1 MNLIKNI
8 PGPVLIFMGALSLSF
23 GGLLVKSFE
32 GSTLWQILF
41 WRSLFFSL
49 TVLAFLIISY
59 KKKTFQAFY
68 ESGLP
73 GFFGG
78 IILSFGF
85 CGYVFAMYNTTVAN
99 TNFIISLQ
107 ILFLAIFGYFFLK
120 EKISAITLTSI
131 VLAISGVFLMV
142 GNSLSP
148 GELSGN
154 LAAFTMPITFAV
166 LIMIV
171 RKFPT
176 VDMVPAQFVAG
187 VSSCLI
193 GFLLS
198 TKIMIS
204 PNDIFLGFLAGF
216 FQVGFGFIFITIGAR
231 TTPSAMVG
239 IIMLSESVLGPIWAF
254 LFVSERPS
262 IFGLIGGA
270 IILSAVLLQFYSLL
284 KKSKKSVSNWHL
296 NVVVTL
302 FGYGRDYRIS

>member
-1 MNLIKNI
+1 MNIITKL
-8 PGPVLIFMGALSLSF
+8 PGPLLIFLGALSLSF
-23 GGLLVKSFE
+23 GGLIVKSFE
-32 GSTLWQILF
+32 GATLWQILF

-49 TVLAFLIISY
+49 TILAFLIISY
-59 KKKTFQAFY
+59 KKKTFKSFY
-68 ESGLP
+68 DSGLP

-107 ILFLAIFGYFFLK
+107 ILFLAVFGYFFLK
-120 EKISAITLTSI
+120 EKISAVTLASI
-131 VLAISGVFLMV
+131 ILAITGVLVMV
-142 GNSLSP
+142 GNSLTP

-154 LAAFTMPITFAV
+154 LAAFTMPITFAI

-171 RKFPT
+171 RKYPT

-187 VSSCLI
+187 VCSCII
-193 GFLLS
+193 GFLFS
-198 TKIMIS
+198 TKLMIS

-239 IIMLSESVLGPIWAF
+239 IIMLSESVLGPVWAF

-262 IFGLIGGA
+262 IFGLVGGA
-270 IILSAVLLQFYSLL
+270 IILFAVLLQFYSLL
-284 KKSKKSVSNWHL
+284 MKNKKTISN
-296 NVVVTL
+296 
-302 FGYGRDYRIS
+302 

>member
-1 MNLIKNI
+1 MKLIRSL
-8 PGPVLIFMGALSLSF
+8 PGPVLVFLGAFSLSF
-23 GGLLVKSFE
+23 GGLIIKSFE
-32 GSTLWQILF
+32 GATQWQILF
-41 WRSLFFSL
+41 WRTIFFLLVISIYL
-49 TVLAFLIISY
+49 LITY
-59 KKKTFQAFY
+59 KKSIFKSFY
-68 ESGLP
+68 DSGLP

-78 IILSFGF
+78 LILSFGF

-120 EKISAITLTSI
+120 EKISLITLSSI
-131 VLAISGVFLMV
+131 VIAMTGVLLMV

-171 RKFPT
+171 RKFPS

-204 PNDIFLGFLAGF
+204 PHDIFLGFLAGF

-262 IFGLIGGA
+262 MFGLIGGA
-270 IILSAVLLQFYSLL
+270 IILFAVLLQFYSLL
-284 KKSKKSVSNWHL
+284 SKPKKTVS
-296 NVVVTL
+296 
-302 FGYGRDYRIS
+302 D